1 MHFLNRF
8 CRCRL
13 GKVLFL
19 FLFTVLLSACGAHKP
34 SIEPGDPGEVYIGPD
49 NPPQLKNANYRH
61 SETSDALKYFLEIAL
76 GSEYGL
82 GDFTLKKWVTDI
94 RLEIIG
100 TPTLA
105 DQQTMRMVI
114 DELNEIIAGEVKIS
128 IVPQNGNVQLY
139 FIPHDEFY
147 LYEPAGIVFS
157 GGFFWNWWN
166 FTGEIDRSR
175 VVIGTD
181 RVSQEERSH
190 LIREELTQ
198 MLGLM
203 NDSMKYEDSIFYQ
216 RRTLTEDFS
225 ELDRQVIK
233 MLYSDELTAGMNIFD
248 IKASLA
254 TNSKGQ

>member
-1 MHFLNRF
+1 MQFLYKTCKGF
-8 CRCRL
+8 L
-13 GKVLFL
+13 GIKWLWLLVLI
-19 FLFTVLLSACGAHKP
+19 LLSACGAHKP
-34 SIEPGDPGEVYIGPD
+34 SIEPGDTGAVYIGPD

-61 SETSDALKYFLEIAL
+61 HETPDALKYFLEIAL

-94 RLEIIG
+94 QLEIIG
-100 TPTLA
+100 SPTLE
-105 DQQTMRMVI
+105 DLQTMRMVI
-114 DELNEIIAGEVKIS
+114 DELNEIIANEVKIS
-128 IVPQNGNVQLY
+128 IVPQHGNVQLY

-147 LYEPAGIVFS
+147 LYEPPGIVFS

-225 ELDRQVIK
+225 ELDRQLIK

-254 TNSKGQ
+254 SGSKRN